1 VKEHLMKKHLLI
13 AAGLAALLSTT
24 AIPSQPAQ
32 ASWAENAQG
41 NPHFTGTERSLQRSE
56 RASRH
61 FSYRGYRHHRWGP
74 GYSAY
79 GFAPG
84 YHRGYGYYGGY

>member
-1 VKEHLMKKHLLI
+1 MTKYL
-13 AAGLAALLSTT
+13 LAAAAIT
-24 AIPSQPAQ
+24 ALVAGSAVSQPAQ

-41 NPHFTGTERSLQRSE
+41 NPHFTGTERSLQRSQ
-56 RASRH
+56 RAQRH
-61 FSYRGYRHHRWGP
+61 FSHRGHRWNR

-84 YHRGYGYYGGY
+84 YHRYGYGYYGGY